1 MQRRFSF
8 AFVVITAI
16 IALTFGTLA
25 GGIAGGF
32 AALVLNPDSQSVESV
47 ADTVQSPDPTPSP
60 APPHANDTDGA
71 TGPDSGAAPSQD
83 ETGEPVLA
91 DPRQSLIADIVED
104 VSPAVVTVVNEQ
116 RMARTFPFGESDDD
130 DGDDRDDEFD
140 DGFDD
145 FEGMDPEQAG
155 IGSGFIYDEAGY
167 IITNYHVVEGSDQIT
182 VVFSND
188 EEVEAT
194 LVGGD
199 SFADIAVLS
208 IDAEVP
214 AVVAFGDSDALR
226 PGEQVIAIGSAL
238 GDFTNTV
245 TEGIVSALGRNLEIQ
260 AGFSM
265 EDMIQHSASI
275 NPGNSGGPL
284 LNLDGEVV
292 GVNTAVVRTAGFG
305 ITVEGMGF
313 AISSNTA
320 HALAQQIIDD
330 GGVERPYVGI
340 VYTPL
345 MAQDL
350 IGEDWPVENGV
361 VVREIEPGTPAAD
374 AGIQPDD
381 IIISVGGV
389 DITDDTPLINE
400 LFKYR
405 VGETIELEIYR
416 PDEDQIISLDITLAA
431 RPD

>member
-1 MQRRFSF
+1 MQRRFTF

-32 AALVLNPDSQSVESV
+32 AALVFSPDSQPVESV
-47 ADTVQSPDPTPSP
+47 AETVDSPDPDPTPSA
-60 APPHANDTDGA
+60 APPHAADDSGV
-71 TGPDSGAAPSQD
+71 TGPDSDAALSAEGA
-83 ETGEPVLA
+83 PVLA
-91 DPRQSLIADIVED
+91 EARRSLIADIVEE

-116 RMARTFPFGESDDD
+116 RMQEVEDFF
-130 DGDDRDDEFD
+130 GDDPEEDEF
-140 DGFDD
+140 
-145 FEGMDPEQAG
+145 FEDEFESDPEQAG
-155 IGSGFIYDEAGY
+155 IGSGFIYHEDGY

-182 VVFSND
+182 VIFSND
-188 EEVEAT
+188 EEAEAT
-194 LVGGD
+194 LIGGD
-199 SFADIAVLS
+199 IFADVAVLS

-214 AVVAFGDSDALR
+214 AVVELGDSDALR
-226 PGEQVIAIGSAL
+226 PGEGVIAIGSAL

-284 LNLDGEVV
+284 LNLDGQVI
-292 GVNTAVVRTAGFG
+292 GVNTAVVRSAGFG
-305 ITVEGMGF
+305 MTVEGMGF
-313 AISSNTA
+313 AIPSNTA
-320 HALAQQIIDD
+320 HALAEQIIED
-330 GGVERPYVGI
+330 GGLERPYVGI

-345 MAQDL
+345 VTRDFRD
-350 IGEDWPVENGV
+350 EDWPVDNGV
-361 VVREIEPGTPAAD
+361 LVREIEAGTPAAD
-374 AGIQPDD
+374 AGIEVGD
-381 IIISVGGV
+381 IITRVGGTE
-389 DITDDTPLINE
+389 ITNEHPLINE
-400 LFKYR
+400 LFKYG

-416 PDEDQIISLDITLAA
+416 PDTDEMLTLEVTLAA

>member
-1 MQRRFSF
+1 MQRRFTF
-8 AFVVITAI
+8 AFVVVTAI

-32 AALVLNPDSQSVESV
+32 AALVLSPDSQPVESV
-47 ADTVQSPDPTPSP
+47 ADTVDSPDPDPTPGT
-60 APPHANDTDGA
+60 APPHADDNGVAAPDGDA
-71 TGPDSGAAPSQD
+71 GAARD
-83 ETGEPVLA
+83 GDPVLA
-91 DPRQSLIADIVED
+91 DIRQSLIADIVEE

-116 RMARTFPFGESDDD
+116 RIERNRFGDDD
-130 DGDDRDDEFD
+130 DDVD
-140 DGFDD
+140 DD
-145 FEGMDPEQAG
+145 FDMDDMDPQEAG
-155 IGSGFIYDEAGY
+155 VGSGFIYHEDGY

-182 VVFSND
+182 VVFSNE

-194 LVGGD
+194 LIGGD
-199 SFADIAVLS
+199 IFADVAVLS

-214 AVVAFGDSDALR
+214 AVVELGNSDSLR

-284 LNLDGEVV
+284 LNLDGQVV
-292 GVNTAVVRTAGFG
+292 GVNTAVVRSAGFG
-305 ITVEGMGF
+305 MTVEGMGF
-313 AISSNTA
+313 AIPSNTA
-320 HALAQQIIDD
+320 HTLAEQIIED
-330 GGVERPYVGI
+330 GGLERPYVGI
-340 VYTPL
+340 VYLPL

-350 IGEDWPVENGV
+350 RDEDWPVDGGV
-361 VVREIEPGTPAAD
+361 IVREIEPGTPAAD
-374 AGIQPDD
+374 AGIEEGD
-381 IIISVGGV
+381 IIFKVGGV
-389 DITDDTPLINE
+389 EITNERPLINE
-400 LFKYR
+400 LFKYG
-405 VGETIELEIYR
+405 VGETVELEIYR
-416 PDEDQIISLDITLAA
+416 PDTDETLSLEVTLAA